1 MPRRAIRLNV
11 KPPEPETAARYL
23 RFWRQADLHFHPE
36 RHPRITS
43 EALFE
48 NGRPLDL
55 EVGCGTGEFLCSL
68 AAQEPEINF
77 VGIDVYP
84 KALYRAVEQAAA
96 QGLDN
101 ILFIRAPVQFVYPL
115 LEPDSIRTIY
125 IHYPDPHLRARR
137 QHKIFNQTFLDAVH
151 LALEPGGHLSV
162 ITDHELLFFEEI
174 LPLVEADARFEK
186 HHEERYLIGYDPGT
200 KSRYQKMWE
209 KHDVEPL
216 RILVA
221 KRA

>member
-11 KPPEPETAARYL
+11 KPPDPETAARYL
-23 RFWRQADLHFHPE
+23 LFWMQAELHFHPE

-43 EALFE
+43 EALFR

-68 AAQEPEINF
+68 ARHEPEVNF

-84 KALYRAVEQAAA
+84 RALYKAVEQAAA
-96 QGLDN
+96 QGLEN

-115 LEPDSIRTIY
+115 LDPNSIRTVY
-125 IHYPDPHLRARR
+125 LHYPDPHLRARR
-137 QHKIFNQTFLDAVH
+137 QHKIFNQVFLDAVH
-151 LALEPGGHLSV
+151 MALESDGDLSV
-162 ITDHELLFFEEI
+162 ITDHESLFFEEI

-186 HHEERYLIGYDPGT
+186 RHEERYLVGYEPET

-209 KHDVEPL
+209 KHEVAPL
-216 RILVA
+216 RLLITKKA
-221 KRA
+221 